1 MLFMGVFD
9 KMLDVLIIA
18 PNIGHKPTALDVK

>member
-1 MLFMGVFD
+1 MLLTGVFN

-18 PNIGHKPTALDVK
+18 PDIGHKPTALDVK